1 MPYPPRE
8 VTAKLG
14 ISPATL
20 RRWAVEFRELLSG
33 DAAQSL
39 LPGGAPLHRSY
50 SDQDLRLL
58 ARVKELRGQGLG
70 YDAIRERLSVEAIDA
85 AQSPEAEQE
94 RPGPLVRAEDARL
107 MLQALAERE
116 RVIEGLQQAVEAQ
129 AAHVADLQAERDRA
143 NARADKAEQEAAELR
158 RALLEQMQK
167 PPTPARGGLL
177 GWWDRMTGRGNG

>member
-50 SDQDLRLL
+50 SDQDIRLL
-58 ARVKELRGQGLG
+58 ARVKELRGQGVG
-70 YDAIRERLSVEAIDA
+70 YDAIRGRLSGEVSEA
-85 AQSPEAEQE
+85 AQSPEGEQE
-94 RPGPLVRAEDARL
+94 RSTGLMLSEEARL
-107 MLQALAERE
+107 MLATQQQALIERE
-116 RVIEGLQQAVEAQ
+116 RVIEGLQQAVEAKD
-129 AAHVADLQAERDRA
+129 AHITDLQAERDRA
-143 NARADKAEQEAAELR
+143 NDRADRAEAEARELR
-158 RALLEQMQK
+158 RALLDQVQK
-167 PPTPARGGLL
+167 PAPARR
-177 GWWDRMTGRGNG
+177 WWEFWRRVD

>member
-70 YDAIRERLSVEAIDA
+70 YDAIRERLSGEVSEA
-85 AQSPEAEQE
+85 AQSPEGEPE
-94 RPGPLVRAEDARL
+94 RPAPLLISEEARL
-107 MLQALAERE
+107 MILTQQQALIERE

-129 AAHVADLQAERDRA
+129 AAHLADLQAERDRA
-143 NARADKAEQEAAELR
+143 NARADKAEQDAAELR
-158 RALLEQMQK
+158 RAMLDRLQQAER
-167 PPTPARGGLL
+167 PARP
-177 GWWDRMTGRGNG
+177 WWKFWERDT